1 MPYGLVMRYV
11 EVAGVR
17 LSVVGVGCWQF
28 GSRDWGYGNEYSDQ
42 VAGRILERALDL
54 GVNLIDTAEVYAR
67 GVSEAIVGRA
77 IRERR
82 AEAFVATKLL
92 PVWPTTERTY
102 EHGRLSRMRIGLDAI
117 DLYQVHAR
125 NPAVPIKSTM
135 AGMRR
140 LLDDGIIRHVGVSNF
155 SADAWRAAEAALGSP
170 VLSNQV
176 QYNLLFRKH
185 ERANLPH
192 AQARERLVIA
202 YSPLAKGAL
211 GGRYDAEHRPS
222 TPARRNDPLFLP
234 ENLERAEP
242 VIATLR
248 RVAMVHDATPSQVAL
263 AWLLRRPHVVV
274 IPGAST
280 LDQLEHNVAAADLVL
295 SDDDDEELTA
305 ASDAFEPLRPAAA
318 ARSYAAQRLGQ

>member
-1 MPYGLVMRYV
+1 MRYV

-17 LSVVGVGCWQF
+17 LSAVGVGCWQF
-28 GSRDWGYGNEYSDQ
+28 GSRDWGYGKEYGDE

-82 AEAFVATKLL
+82 GEAFVATKLL
-92 PVWPTTERTY
+92 PVWPTADRTY
-102 EHGRLSRMRIGLDAI
+102 EHGRLSCMRIGLDAI

-125 NPAVPIKSTM
+125 NPAVPVRSTM

-140 LLDDGIIRHVGVSNF
+140 LLDDGIIRNVGVSNF
-155 SADAWRAAEAALGSP
+155 SADAWRSAEAELGSA

-185 ERANLPH
+185 ETANLGH
-192 AQARERLVIA
+192 AQATDRLLIA

-211 GGRYDAEHRPS
+211 GGRYDAEHRP
-222 TPARRNDPLFLP
+222 TAPARRNEPLFLP
-234 ENLERAEP
+234 ENLERATP
-242 VIATLR
+242 VIEALR
-248 RVAMVHDATPSQVAL
+248 RVAGAHDATPSQVAL
-263 AWLLRRPHVVV
+263 AWLLRRPNVVV
-274 IPGAST
+274 IPGASS
-280 LDQLEHNVAAADLVL
+280 LEQLEHNVAAADLEL
-295 SDDDDEELTA
+295 SDDEDDELTA
-305 ASDAFEPLRPAAA
+305 TSDAFEPLRPAAA
-318 ARSYAAQRLGQ
+318 ARSYATERLAARGR